1 MVNRSR
7 TTGRRLGADSDTN
20 AAARQN
26 TTASH
31 NKPVPVPRRSALFG
45 FGAPALAELELAE
58 LGLVAPVGEGDL
70 VASGAVVLPA
80 ATGFSADL
88 DTGFDPAAD
97 LVAGLDPVDDLASAF
112 VAGFNTGAGAGAG
125 VGVAAGPGDV
135 LSADSFGAG
144 ASAELAPSGA
154 PAASR
159 PGLPGNWLANEESA
173 FCCIPGIGFL
183 AIFRPLAHICISI
196 AFCDLV

>member
-1 MVNRSR
+1 
-7 TTGRRLGADSDTN
+7 
-20 AAARQN
+20 
-26 TTASH
+26 
-31 NKPVPVPRRSALFG
+31 
-45 FGAPALAELELAE
+45 
-58 LGLVAPVGEGDL
+58 L
-70 VASGAVVLPA
+70 VASGAVVLLA

-88 DTGFDPAAD
+88 DAGLDPAAD
-97 LVAGLDPVDDLASAF
+97 LVAGLEPVDDLASAF
-112 VAGFNTGAGAGAG
+112 VAGFNTGAGAG

-144 ASAELAPSGA
+144 ASAGLAPSGA

-173 FCCIPGIGFL
+173 SCCIPGIGFL